1 MLLTDEELAPLMQ
14 RKAQIQAT
22 LRQNAGADS
31 ACATTSGTCPSCQCG
46 SGSGSGSGTAT
57 TASAPPRRA
66 LTLVLG
72 ALALLALGGWAVR
85 AGWIVLGG

>member
-22 LRQNAGADS
+22 LRQNTGADS

-46 SGSGSGSGTAT
+46 SGSGSATAT
-57 TASAPPRRA
+57 SAPPRRA

-72 ALALLALGGWAVR
+72 TLALLALGGWA
-85 AGWIVLGG
+85 GWIVLGG

>member
-46 SGSGSGSGTAT
+46 SGSGNATAT
-57 TASAPPRRA
+57 SASPRRA

>member
-46 SGSGSGSGTAT
+46 SGSDSATAT
-57 TASAPPRRA
+57 SAPPRRA

-72 ALALLALGGWAVR
+72 TLALLALGGWAVR

>member
-22 LRQNAGADS
+22 LRQNTGADS
-31 ACATTSGTCPSCQCG
+31 ACATTSGTCPSCQC
-46 SGSGSGSGTAT
+46 GSGSGSGTAT

>member
-31 ACATTSGTCPSCQCG
+31 ACATTSGACPSCQCG
-46 SGSGSGSGTAT
+46 SGSGSATAT
-57 TASAPPRRA
+57 SAPPRRA

>member
-46 SGSGSGSGTAT
+46 SGSGSATAT
-57 TASAPPRRA
+57 SAPPQRA

>member
-31 ACATTSGTCPSCQCG
+31 ACTTTSGTCPSCQCG
-46 SGSGSGSGTAT
+46 SGSGSAPT
-57 TASAPPRRA
+57 TSAPPRRA
-66 LTLVLG
+66 LILVLG

>member
-46 SGSGSGSGTAT
+46 SGSGSATAT
-57 TASAPPRRA
+57 SAPPRRA

>member
-46 SGSGSGSGTAT
+46 SGSGSATAT
-57 TASAPPRRA
+57 SAPPRRA

-85 AGWIVLGG
+85 AGWIVLSG

>member
-46 SGSGSGSGTAT
+46 SGSGSATAT
-57 TASAPPRRA
+57 SAPPRRA

-72 ALALLALGGWAVR
+72 TLALLALLALGGWAVR

>member
-46 SGSGSGSGTAT
+46 SGSGSASAT
-57 TASAPPRRA
+57 SAPPRRA
-66 LTLVLG
+66 LTLGLG

>member
-22 LRQNAGADS
+22 LRQNAGADN

-46 SGSGSGSGTAT
+46 SGSGSATAT
-57 TASAPPRRA
+57 SAPPRRA

>member
-31 ACATTSGTCPSCQCG
+31 VCATTSGTCPSCQCG
-46 SGSGSGSGTAT
+46 SGSGSATAT
-57 TASAPPRRA
+57 SAPPRRA

>member
-46 SGSGSGSGTAT
+46 SGSGSGTAT